1 MIKIDHGYVIAAV
14 LTSTK
19 TMHTYIWMAHKT

>member
-19 TMHTYIWMAHKT
+19 TMHTYI